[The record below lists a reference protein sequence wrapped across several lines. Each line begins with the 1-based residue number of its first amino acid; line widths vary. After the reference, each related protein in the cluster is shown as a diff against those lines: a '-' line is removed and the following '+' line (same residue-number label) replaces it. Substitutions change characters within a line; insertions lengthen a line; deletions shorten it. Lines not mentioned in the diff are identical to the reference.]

1 MGEDEKGGIWSILA
15 GLGRLKTTYHR
26 ITMDVDISL
35 RIYLYDN
42 QIAERGFGVPV
53 RLE

>member
-1 MGEDEKGGIWSILA
+1 MAEMSG
-15 GLGRLKTTYHR
+15 LKTTYPR

-42 QIAERGFGVPV
+42 QIAERGFRVPV